1 MKHII
6 IIISIIIL
14 MILSL
19 SININETYSDIFFNK
34 KPYTELTKEK
44 KIKNVIDIQ
53 QNMSLSGIAFQIG
66 TYNRVNTCTNNL
78 IIYHNSKKVMI
89 YDLLSGDIK
98 DNDFHIIPLEIEVK
112 KGDILEIEWTSNG
125 AKGNAVSPYIADK
138 TSNSRLYIYNYKK
151 NKYDET
157 DKTLAYKLV
166 EKMTIA
172 DYFIRIKQTTPI
184 NIEKKQGII
193 QKLNTWVAINDKIVI
208 QKIDTKDINRIDTL
222 SFKIGTFA
230 RINNNTTNVYIIDKD
245 NNILYQTKVMSNI
258 LKDNLLYTI
267 ENIDLKIKEGDELYL
282 KIESMDD
289 DKKNFIALYTIPPNI
304 EAPMKLIDEKN
315 KNEETRQ
322 DSLFYAIN
330 GNVSVEVF
338 ANIKYKD
345 ILQGSTYK
353 VIEDNKSI
361 RNSKILFYIIWFGL
375 VTSFVLLISAIIE
388 YIMGLNKKRKEDE
401 TDNSDTML
409 Q

>member
-1 MKHII
+1 MKRII

-19 SININETYSDIFFNK
+19 SININDTYSDIFFNK

-44 KIKNVIDIQ
+44 KIKDVINIQ
-53 QNMSLSGIAFQIG
+53 QNMRLSGIAFQIG
-66 TYNRVNTCTNNL
+66 TYNRINTCINNFT
-78 IIYHNSKKVMI
+78 IYLNSKKIMT
-89 YDLLSGDIK
+89 YDLLSDDIK

-112 KGDILEIEWTSNG
+112 KGDILEIEWASNG
-125 AKGNAVSPYIADK
+125 SKGNAVSPYIADK

-151 NKYDET
+151 NIYEET
-157 DKTLAYKLV
+157 DKTLVYRLLQKV
-166 EKMTIA
+166 SIA
-172 DYFIRIKQTTPI
+172 DYFTRIKQTPPI
-184 NIEKKQGII
+184 NIEKEQDVI
-193 QKLNTWVAINDKIVI
+193 QKLNTWVAINDKIII
-208 QKIDTKDINRIDTL
+208 QKIDTKDIYRIDTL

-230 RINNNTTNVYIIDKD
+230 RINNNTTNIYITDKD
-245 NNILYQTKVMSNI
+245 NNTLYQTKVMSNI

-267 ENIDLKIKEGDELYL
+267 ENIGLKIKEGNELYL
-282 KIESMDD
+282 KIESIDD
-289 DKKNFIALYTIPPNI
+289 DEKNFIALYTIPPNI
-304 EAPMKLIDEKN
+304 EAPMKLIDENN
-315 KNEETRQ
+315 KSEETRQ

-330 GNVSVEVF
+330 GNISVEVF
-338 ANIKYKD
+338 ANIKYKE
-345 ILQGSTYK
+345 ILQGNTYK

-388 YIMGLNKKRKEDE
+388 YIIGLNKKRKENE
-401 TDNSDTML
+401 TNNSDTML

>member
-1 MKHII
+1 MKRTI

-44 KIKNVIDIQ
+44 KIKDVIDIQ

-78 IIYHNSKKVMI
+78 IIYHNSKKVMT

-125 AKGNAVSPYIADK
+125 SKGNAVSPYIADK
-138 TSNSRLYIYNYKK
+138 TFDSILYIYN
-151 NKYDET
+151 NKIDKYEKT
-157 DKTLAYKLV
+157 DKTLVYRLLHKV
-166 EKMTIA
+166 SIA
-172 DYFIRIKQTTPI
+172 DYFTRIKQTTPI
-184 NIEKKQGII
+184 NIEKRQGII
-193 QKLNTWVAINDKIVI
+193 QKLNTWVAINDKIII

-315 KNEETRQ
+315 KNEEIRQ

-388 YIMGLNKKRKEDE
+388 YIMGLNKKRKENE
-401 TDNSDTML
+401 TNNSDTML

>member
-1 MKHII
+1 MKRII
-6 IIISIIIL
+6 IIISTIIL

-34 KPYTELTKEK
+34 MPYTELTKEK
-44 KIKNVIDIQ
+44 KIKDIINIQ
-53 QNMSLSGIAFQIG
+53 QNMRLSGIAFQIG
-66 TYNRVNTCTNNL
+66 TYNRVNTCINNL
-78 IIYHNSKKVMI
+78 TIYLNSKKIMT
-89 YDLLSGDIK
+89 YGLLSGDIK

-112 KGDILEIEWTSNG
+112 KGDILEIEWASNG
-125 AKGNAVSPYIADK
+125 SKGNAVSPYIADK

-172 DYFIRIKQTTPI
+172 DYFTRIKQTTPI

-193 QKLNTWVAINDKIVI
+193 QKLNTWVAINDKIII

-245 NNILYQTKVMSNI
+245 NNILYQTKVISNI

-304 EAPMKLIDEKN
+304 EAPMKLINENN

-401 TDNSDTML
+401 INNSDTML

>member
-1 MKHII
+1 MKRTI

-44 KIKNVIDIQ
+44 KIKDVIDIQ

-78 IIYHNSKKVMI
+78 IIYHNSKKVMT

-112 KGDILEIEWTSNG
+112 KGDVLEIEWTSNG

-138 TSNSRLYIYNYKK
+138 TSNSRLYIYN
-151 NKYDET
+151 NKIDKYEKT
-157 DKTLAYKLV
+157 DKILV
-166 EKMTIA
+166 YRLLHKVSIA
-172 DYFIRIKQTTPI
+172 DYFTRIKQTPPI
-184 NIEKKQGII
+184 NIEKKQDVI
-193 QKLNTWVAINDKIVI
+193 QKLNTWVAINDKIII
-208 QKIDTKDINRIDTL
+208 QKIDTKDIYRIDTL

-267 ENIDLKIKEGDELYL
+267 ENIDLKIKEDDELYL

-388 YIMGLNKKRKEDE
+388 YIMGLNKKRKENE
-401 TDNSDTML
+401 TNNSDTML

>member
-1 MKHII
+1 MKRTI

-44 KIKNVIDIQ
+44 KIKDIINIQ
-53 QNMSLSGIAFQIG
+53 QNMRLSGIAFQIG
-66 TYNRVNTCTNNL
+66 TYNRVNTCINNL
-78 IIYHNSKKVMI
+78 TIYLNSKKIMT
-89 YDLLSGDIK
+89 YGLLSGDIK

-112 KGDILEIEWTSNG
+112 KGDILEIEWASNG
-125 AKGNAVSPYIADK
+125 SKGNAVSPYIADK

-157 DKTLAYKLV
+157 NKTLAYKLV

-172 DYFIRIKQTTPI
+172 DYFTRIKQTTPI

-193 QKLNTWVAINDKIVI
+193 QKLNTWVAINDKII
-208 QKIDTKDINRIDTL
+208 FQKIETKGIYSIDTL
-222 SFKIGTFA
+222 SFRVGTFG
-230 RINNNTTNVYIIDKD
+230 RTNNNTTNVYIVDKD
-245 NNILYQTKVMSNI
+245 NNIRYQTKIMSNE
-258 LKDNLLYTI
+258 LKDNSLYTI
-267 ENIDLKIKEGDELYL
+267 EKIGLKIKEDDELYL

-289 DKKNFIALYTIPPNI
+289 NEKNFIALYTIPPNI
-304 EAPMKLIDEKN
+304 EAPMKLIDENN
-315 KNEETRQ
+315 KSEETRQ

-361 RNSKILFYIIWFGL
+361 RNSKMLFYIIWFGL

-401 TDNSDTML
+401 INNSNTML

>member
-1 MKHII
+1 MKRII

-19 SININETYSDIFFNK
+19 SININDTYSDIFFNK

-44 KIKNVIDIQ
+44 KIKDVINIQ
-53 QNMSLSGIAFQIG
+53 QNMRLSGIAFQIG
-66 TYNRVNTCTNNL
+66 TYNRINTCINNFT
-78 IIYHNSKKVMI
+78 IYLNSKKIMT
-89 YDLLSGDIK
+89 YDLLSDDIK

-112 KGDILEIEWTSNG
+112 KGDILEIEWASNG
-125 AKGNAVSPYIADK
+125 SKGNAVSPYIADK

-151 NKYDET
+151 NIYEET
-157 DKTLAYKLV
+157 DKTLVYRLLQKV
-166 EKMTIA
+166 SIA
-172 DYFIRIKQTTPI
+172 DYFTRIKQTPPI
-184 NIEKKQGII
+184 NIEKKQDVI
-193 QKLNTWVAINDKIVI
+193 QKLNTWVAINDKIII
-208 QKIDTKDINRIDTL
+208 QKIDTKDIYRIDTL

-230 RINNNTTNVYIIDKD
+230 RINNNTTNIYITDKD
-245 NNILYQTKVMSNI
+245 NNTLYQTKVMSNI

-267 ENIDLKIKEGDELYL
+267 ENIGLKIKEGNELYL
-282 KIESMDD
+282 KIESIDD
-289 DKKNFIALYTIPPNI
+289 DEKNFIALYTIPPNI
-304 EAPMKLIDEKN
+304 EAPMKLIDENN
-315 KNEETRQ
+315 KSEETRQ

-345 ILQGSTYK
+345 ILQGNTYK

-388 YIMGLNKKRKEDE
+388 YIMGLNKKRKENE
-401 TDNSDTML
+401 TNNSDTML

>member
-1 MKHII
+1 MKRII
-6 IIISIIIL
+6 IIISTIIL

-34 KPYTELTKEK
+34 MPYTELTKEK
-44 KIKNVIDIQ
+44 KIKDIINIQ
-53 QNMSLSGIAFQIG
+53 QNMRLSGIAFQIG
-66 TYNRVNTCTNNL
+66 TYNRVNTCINNL
-78 IIYHNSKKVMI
+78 TIYLNSKKIMT
-89 YDLLSGDIK
+89 YGLLSGDIK

-112 KGDILEIEWTSNG
+112 KGDILEIEWASNG
-125 AKGNAVSPYIADK
+125 SKGNAVSPYIADK

-172 DYFIRIKQTTPI
+172 DYFTRIKQTTPI

-193 QKLNTWVAINDKIVI
+193 QKLNTWVAINDKIII

-245 NNILYQTKVMSNI
+245 NNILYQTKVISNI

-304 EAPMKLIDEKN
+304 EAPMKLINENN

-330 GNVSVEVF
+330 GNLSVEVF

-401 TDNSDTML
+401 INNSDTML